1 LSGLPLET
9 IRALQPLFD
18 ELEEVEEGI
27 NCDEFMEAMDR
38 LYRVSRFMSNSFIG
52 AGPCVKG
59 TRAKHFQEANYRSR
73 STLAIWK
80 E

>member
-38 LYRVSRFMSNSFIG
+38 LYRVSRF
-52 AGPCVKG
+52 
-59 TRAKHFQEANYRSR
+59 
-73 STLAIWK
+73 
-80 E
+80 